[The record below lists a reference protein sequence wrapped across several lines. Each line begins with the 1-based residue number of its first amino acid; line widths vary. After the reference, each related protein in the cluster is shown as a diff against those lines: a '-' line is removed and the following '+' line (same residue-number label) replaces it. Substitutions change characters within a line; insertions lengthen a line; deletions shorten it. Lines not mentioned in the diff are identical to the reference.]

1 MKNSE
6 EKFFLYL
13 KGKMNSQE
21 KLEFEDEMK
30 NSKELKNEFE
40 EYKNLLQI
48 INETKN
54 TAINKEYS
62 ESIVPNF
69 RNRLDKIG
77 EKKSYKNLKY
87 VLASFIIIIA
97 GYFIVSQIN
106 REDKQDLNQVLTNLS
121 DDELNLYAADFYSSE
136 DLTKSMENISS
147 KRIDSLYAENLKSSV
162 DESIDNINPNL
173 ILNKNDVTDIYLY
186 LSDNDIDRIYSQLI
200 EKKIL

>member
-1 MKNSE
+1 
-6 EKFFLYL
+6 
-13 KGKMNSQE
+13 MNSQE
-21 KLEFEDEMK
+21 KLEFEDELK

-40 EYKNLLQI
+40 EYKNLLKI